1 MIFMDLSAGEEWR
14 GRKEGKS
21 VKAFNMKKLFCLMAE
36 EFFYHI
42 IAVICMIIYAGDKM
56 TAVPMRSSNEE
67 SKCLFVVLAKRTNG
81 LP

>member
-1 MIFMDLSAGEEWR
+1 
-14 GRKEGKS
+14 
-21 VKAFNMKKLFCLMAE
+21 MAE
-36 EFFYHI
+36 EFFSYHI